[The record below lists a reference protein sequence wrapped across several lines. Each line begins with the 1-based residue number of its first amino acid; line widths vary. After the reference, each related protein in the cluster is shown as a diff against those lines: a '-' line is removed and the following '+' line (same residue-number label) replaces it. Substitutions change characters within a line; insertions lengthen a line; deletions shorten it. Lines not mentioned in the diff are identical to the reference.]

1 MGVVTIR
8 VASLEESMDQ
18 LERAFEGEY
27 QGEFISFVSM
37 SLLWEILT
45 PARFALIEAMA
56 GKGPMS
62 LRAAARMMGKD
73 VKTVHG
79 DVHALLRNGILKK
92 NSKGQI
98 VFPYDAIHVDF
109 RVPAAA

>member
-1 MGVVTIR
+1 MKELTIR
-8 VASLEESMDQ
+8 IASLEESMEQ
-18 LERAFEGEY
+18 FERAFEGEY
-27 QGEFISFVSM
+27 QGEFISFVTM
-37 SLLWEILT
+37 DLLWQILT
-45 PARFALIEAMA
+45 PPRFALIEAMA

>member
-1 MGVVTIR
+1 MSVVTIE
-8 VASLEESMDQ
+8 VASLEQVKKRTSA
-18 LERAFEGEY
+18 AFRGEP
-27 QGEFISFVSM
+27 QGEFITFLTM
-37 SLLWEILT
+37 DLLWKTLT
-45 PARFALIEAMA
+45 QPRFALIEAMA